1 MRKPSKSHPQRADR
15 AFVIAALL
23 LIGALSVS
31 HLGAQEQDPSGEGQP
46 RGDTTSIS
54 PTDASDRVPPDPDSS
69 RTGAAEDSLPSERPY
84 WRHNLFGRFFRD
96 QRYLFTTWWPSEF
109 RRPGFTIPLA
119 AGTAL
124 AATSYA
130 DAGEGQDLEL
140 ERSIQSGA
148 RGGAEGPARKLSF
161 IGDAAAGAVMIGS
174 GYLIGRMSHN
184 DRLAEAS
191 SLSAEALLT
200 AGLWSSA
207 LKAITARERPH
218 AGTNGRFSDYH
229 PSAGETVG
237 SFPSGHATG
246 AFTVATVFAEVYRD
260 HRWVSWVAYGTAGL
274 IGTSRVALGRHYPS
288 DVIVG
293 GVLGHSFGRMVLA
306 HQGEAEDSTSGLLQP
321 FVDPTQRSAGLL
333 WTRRW

>member
-1 MRKPSKSHPQRADR
+1 MPVPCLKQSWLTHRKLAIP
-15 AFVIAALL
+15 ALL
-23 LIGALSVS
+23 LTSALSIS
-31 HLGAQEQDPSGEGQP
+31 RLGAQEPDPSGAGVP
-46 RGDTTSIS
+46 RAGTSSVS
-54 PTDASDRVPPDPDSS
+54 PTEASDQVAPDPDVQ
-69 RTGAAEDSLPSERPY
+69 REDPLPIERPY
-84 WRHNLFGRFFRD
+84 WRQNLFGRFFRD

-260 HRWVSWVAYGTAGL
+260 HKWVSWVAYGTAGL
-274 IGTSRVALGRHYPS
+274 IGASRVALGRHYPS

-306 HQGEAEDSTSGLLQP
+306 HQQDSEDSTSGLLQP